1 MRSGQGPFWRAWLIR
16 RPLLR
21 PAPCS
26 PTSLPRGYLDP
37 SNALQNGLRPQQHR
51 VALCSSSHGETVNTN
66 WNFFSISNTDSNVL
80 VFFFFFLGWYRMG
93 TFQTTLSCP
102 EEGVS
107 LAQSNLDTAGQ
118 AQAPSLG
125 SRKSITLGR
134 GCCRKSGRTH
144 MSSWG
149 IRQVRDHS

>member
-1 MRSGQGPFWRAWLIR
+1 MRSGQGPFWRARLIS

-26 PTSLPRGYLDP
+26 PTSLPRGYLNP
-37 SNALQNGLRPQQHR
+37 SNAMQNGLRPQQRR
-51 VALCSSSHGETVNTN
+51 VALCCSSHGETLNKN
-66 WNFFSISNTDSNVL
+66 WNFFSISNTDSNIL
-80 VFFFFFLGWYRMG
+80 VFFFFLGWYRMG

-107 LAQSNLDTAGQ
+107 LAQSNLDTVGQ
-118 AQAPSLG
+118 ASALSLG
-125 SRKSITLGR
+125 SRKSITFGR
-134 GCCRKSGRTH
+134 GWCRKSGRTH
-144 MSSWG
+144 LSSWG